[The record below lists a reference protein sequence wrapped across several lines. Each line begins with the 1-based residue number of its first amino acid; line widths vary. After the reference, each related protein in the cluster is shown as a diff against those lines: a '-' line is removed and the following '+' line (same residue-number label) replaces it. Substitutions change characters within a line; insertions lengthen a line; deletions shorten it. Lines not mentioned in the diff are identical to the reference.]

1 LCLIQ
6 KKIRPVTIKPP
17 MTRPGTNPAAKVFPE
32 NAPALSVIGVMSFFT
47 AVSVLV
53 EDGVAVPLGEL
64 ELDAV
69 CWALCATH
77 TDPRHA

>member
-1 LCLIQ
+1 MI
-6 KKIRPVTIKPP
+6 PAMIKPP

-32 NAPALSVIGVMSFFT
+32 NAPELSVTGVISFFS

-53 EDGVAVPLGEL
+53 EDGAAVLLGEV

-69 CWALCATH
+69 CGALCATH